1 MSRVRRIRVEV
12 EIEDD
17 DGTATLHVTDGVPMP
32 GTVEARIIPHYQTR
46 IHRRAGYV
54 EPQGVVDVTVFLD
67 ARLDHPHFRV
77 TTLDHEAIPLPE
89 HEVYRII
96 ES

>member
-1 MSRVRRIRVEV
+1 MARVRRIRVEV
-12 EIEDD
+12 EVEDD
-17 DGTATLHVTDGVPMP
+17 DGIVTLHETDGVPVP
-32 GTVEARIIPHYQTR
+32 GTVEARIVPHYRTQ

-77 TTLDHEAIPLPE
+77 TTLDHNAELLPA
-89 HEVYRII
+89 HDVWRII
-96 ES
+96 EG